1 MQDIQKEI
9 SILQEIL
16 RDSILSG
23 SQRLTI
29 RGQIAQLRQFM
40 ASSL

>member
-9 SILQEIL
+9 SILKEIL
-16 RDSILSG
+16 QDSILSV
-23 SQRLTI
+23 SQRIAI